1 MIDKKN
7 WFKIRWDRMGVDALR
22 EVLKVA
28 APKYTDPEIYFEELI
43 LEEENETIAD
53 KRLTVLE
60 NLILQDKSSKM
71 EVEMERVR
79 LERNR
84 MLQLTDFSQL
94 ADVPLSNEEKKLYRQ
109 YRKYLRE
116 LPLLIEREQVLKFEV
131 LTFEQWKSK
140 PVVFEGWN
148 L

>member
-1 MIDKKN
+1 MDRKH
-7 WFKIRWDRMGVDALR
+7 WFKTRWDRMGEEALR
-22 EVLKVA
+22 DVLKVA
-28 APKYTDPEIYFEELI
+28 SPQYVDPEIYFEELI
-43 LEEENETIAD
+43 LEEEDETIAD

-60 NLILQDKSSKM
+60 NLILQDKASKM

-94 ADVPLSNEEKKLYRQ
+94 ADVPLSNEEKKKYRQ
-109 YRKYLRE
+109 YRRYLRE
-116 LPLLIEREQVLKFEV
+116 LPKLIEREQVLEFKV
-131 LTFEQWKSK
+131 LSYTEWCNK

>member
-1 MIDKKN
+1 MDRKH
-7 WFKIRWDRMGVDALR
+7 WFKTRWDRMGEGALR
-22 EVLKVA
+22 DVLKVA
-28 APKYTDPEIYFEELI
+28 SPKYTDPEIYFEELI
-43 LEEENETIAD
+43 FNEEDENLAD

-60 NLILQDKSSKM
+60 NLILQDNASKM

-94 ADVPLSNEEKKLYRQ
+94 ADVPLSNEEKKKYRQ
-109 YRKYLRE
+109 YRRYLRE
-116 LPLLIEREQVLKFEV
+116 LPKLIEREQVLQFKV
-131 LTFEQWKSK
+131 LTYQEWCNK